1 MVDIL
6 ALTLSHGLLLLAA
19 WRLLSR
25 PELDVEVPGETAE
38 APAEPPRPIRGGRR
52 VMRTGRAPDADS
64 HGGRDA

>member
-25 PELDVEVPGETAE
+25 PELDVEVPGEPAE
-38 APAEPPRPIRGGRR
+38 APAAPPPPIRGGRR
-52 VMRTGRAPDADS
+52 VMRTGRTPGSESGEGGDA
-64 HGGRDA
+64 